1 MRKSIQA
8 VRGMHDLL
16 PEEARLLRHV
26 EETAREVL
34 EGYGYEEIRLPVVER
49 TELFRRTLGEATDI
63 VEKEMYTFDDHGESL
78 SLRPEGTAGCVRA
91 AIEHG
96 LCFRQVRRLWYRGPM
111 FRHERPQK
119 GRYRQFHQVGAEA
132 FGLAGP
138 ELDAELILLTVRLW
152 RRLGLDPERDLELQ
166 LNTLG
171 TPEERAAYRERLVA
185 YLERRREELDPDS
198 LRRLRTNPLRI
209 LDSKHPAM
217 RPVIEAAPRLLDH
230 LGEASR
236 ERFRRLCALL
246 DLAGVPHRVAPCL
259 VRGLDY
265 YTHTVFEWVTH
276 RLGAQGT
283 VCAGGRYDG
292 LVGQLGGHE
301 TPAAGFALGLERV
314 AALLQELGRVP
325 EAAVPHAFLVMA
337 GEAALEAGL
346 AWGERLR
353 EACPW
358 LRLVQGGE
366 GSLRA
371 QLRRADRSGAR
382 YALILGE
389 EEAARGTVS
398 LKPLREELPQR
409 SWERD
414 LVLERLAREG
424 EGAWEA
430 LAAGAPG
437 AGA

>member
-1 MRKSIQA
+1 MRKTIQA

-16 PEEARLLRHV
+16 PGEAFVARQVEEA
-26 EETAREVL
+26 AREAL

-49 TELFRRTLGEATDI
+49 TELFRRTLGEVTDI

-96 LCFRQVRRLWYRGPM
+96 LCFHQVRRLWYAGPM

-119 GRYRQFHQVGAEA
+119 GRYRQFHQVGAEV

-138 ELDAELILLTVRLW
+138 EADAELILLTARLW
-152 RRLGLDPERDLELQ
+152 RRLGLEPERDLVLEV
-166 LNTLG
+166 NTLG

-185 YLERRREELDPDS
+185 YLERRRDELDEDS
-198 LRRLRTNPLRI
+198 LRRLHSNPLRV

-217 RPVIEAAPRLLDH
+217 RPVIEAAPRLLEH

-236 ERFRRLCALL
+236 ERFERLCALL
-246 DLAGVPHRVAPCL
+246 DLCGVPHRVNPYL

-265 YTHTVFEWVTH
+265 YTHTVFEWVTD

-292 LVGQLGGHE
+292 LVAQLGGHD
-301 TPAAGFALGLERV
+301 TPAAGFALGVERV
-314 AALLQELGRVP
+314 AALLRELGRAP
-325 EAAVPHAFLVMA
+325 AAPLPHAFLAMA
-337 GEAALEAGL
+337 GEEAVRVGL
-346 AWGERLR
+346 AWSEHLR

-358 LRLVQGGE
+358 LRLVLGGE

-382 YALILGE
+382 YALVLGE
-389 EEAARGTVS
+389 AEAVQGTVGV
-398 LKPLREELPQR
+398 KPLREELPQR

-414 LVLERLAREG
+414 ALLERLAREG
-424 EGAWEA
+424 EAAWEGLA
-430 LAAGAPG
+430 LP
-437 AGA
+437 